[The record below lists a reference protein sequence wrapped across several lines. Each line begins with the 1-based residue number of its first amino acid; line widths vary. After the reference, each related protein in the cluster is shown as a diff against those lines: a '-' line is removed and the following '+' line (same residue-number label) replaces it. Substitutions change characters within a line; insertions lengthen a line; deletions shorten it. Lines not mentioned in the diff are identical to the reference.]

1 MKNLFVVIT
10 VVALLSACSCN
21 RKAEMEE
28 TKSEAVYAVRDF
40 GIDFFCRAALSDR
53 YMGRNIVCSPVS
65 ASMMVSLL
73 ANSVS
78 DTAVVQ
84 IKSLFGSYDIEVLNY
99 LNAEITSELPSL
111 DPKVMLRFANSV
123 WYDNNYTLVKDFT
136 DVAKDSYGADIFRR
150 DLSGNTPSVRNEI
163 DSLVSANTNGE
174 IRNLEIGMPA
184 YGIIISASCFKAE
197 WMEMFDEKN
206 TKKAVFHGV
215 AADSEVNMMYRKRNY
230 SHDINDDYSYVILPF
245 GAGNFTA
252 TFILPDGNIEEFIEK
267 GKLKD
272 ILSSRP
278 DVSEMELSLPKFKI
292 AGDGEID
299 ISDILYD
306 MGVKSLASPA
316 TLQLFKEEPMAERIK
331 IYQKTSVEFNEK
343 GAEASAVT
351 DSEYLKSM
359 CDEIVFNRPFI
370 FFITEK
376 STKSILFAGKV
387 MNL

>member
-10 VVALLSACSCN
+10 VAALLSACSCN

-28 TKSEAVYAVRDF
+28 KKSEAVYAVRDF
-40 GIDFFCRAALSDR
+40 GIDFFRRIALSEGYRDR
-53 YMGRNIVCSPVS
+53 NVVCSPVS

-84 IKSLFGSYDIEVLNY
+84 IKSLFGSYDVGVLNY
-99 LNAEITSELPSL
+99 LNAEITSVLPSL

-163 DSLVSANTNGE
+163 DSLVSASTNGE

-184 YGIIISASCFKAE
+184 YGIIVSASCFQAE

-206 TKKAVFHGV
+206 TKKAVFHG
-215 AADSEVNMMYRKRNY
+215 AATDSEVNMMYRKGNY
-230 SHDINDDYSYVILPF
+230 RHDVNEDCAYVILPF

-252 TFILPDGNIEEFIEK
+252 TFILPDGNIEEFLEK
-267 GKLKD
+267 GKLNEV
-272 ILSSRP
+272 LSSRP
-278 DVSEMELSLPKFKI
+278 DASEIELSLPKFKI

-316 TLQLFKEEPMAERIK
+316 TLHLFKEVPIAGRIV

-376 STKSILFAGKV
+376 STKSILFAGKI
-387 MNL
+387 MSL